1 MSNINITITDQDYN
15 KIKFLNPFQQLRIIR
30 HTYSNYDELAK
41 ATNTLINDVNYNRI
55 AIQFYKQIRIKYPL
69 LANVASKWLDSKLT
83 ISEIR

>member
-41 ATNTLINDVNYNRI
+41 VTNTLINDVNYNRI
-55 AIQFYKQIRIKYPL
+55 AIQFYKKVRIKYPL

>member
-1 MSNINITITDQDYN
+1 MINITITDKDFN

-30 HTYSNYDELAK
+30 HSYSNYDQIITDANWNK
-41 ATNTLINDVNYNRI
+41 V
-55 AIQFYKQIRIKYPL
+55 AIQFYKKVRIKYPL

>member
-30 HTYSNYDELAK
+30 HNHSNYDELAK
-41 ATNTLINDVNYNRI
+41 TTNTLINDADYNRI
-55 AIQFYKQIRIKYPL
+55 AIQFYKKVRIKYPL
-69 LANVASKWLDSKLT
+69 LADVASKWLDSKLT